1 MILVLL
7 LASPAL
13 AGDEEY
19 KLGPDSMRQDGVPRA
34 P

>member
-1 MILVLL
+1 VILLTW

-19 KLGPDSMRQDGVPRA
+19 KLGPDNRPDEQ
-34 P
+34 